1 MKIDLKKSETA
12 FPQLSASKFPFSVVS
27 FFITSFYTFLKY
39 GFLSLSLLAEV
50 SHEEAKMRERR
61 ESLYKEPIASAS
73 FLSSLSIIHA
83 PACP

>member
-27 FFITSFYTFLKY
+27 FFITAFYTFLKY

-61 ESLYKEPIASAS
+61 ESLSPFSH
-73 FLSSLSIIHA
+73 FCLVVRDL
-83 PACP
+83 C